1 MVNADCIVKICDF
14 GLSRP
19 LFTGSKE
26 KKSKLTDYIATRWY
40 RPPEVLLEWDTYD
53 KSLDVWSIG
62 CIFAELLD
70 RKPLF
75 PGKESAEQIELI
87 LSILGT
93 PKIEDIYKEGRSNSR
108 ELIFKYGKIE
118 KVPWKEIIPNG
129 SEDALDLLEK
139 MLKFDPDKR
148 ITVDKALKHKY
159 FDDLPYEEEDKPEP
173 VSKFD
178 FEFEEKDL
186 STEDLRELIL
196 HEIMLY
202 HDQKLLDEYEKDKE
216 IYKKNLK
223 MEKKLGSISKNA
235 SKSSI
240 TSSDPKKKSSIP
252 NNTGSNN
259 SNNKKSS
266 TKK

>member
-1 MVNADCIVKICDF
+1 LVNADCIVKICDF
-14 GLSRP
+14 GLARP
-19 LFTGSKE
+19 IFAQKD
-26 KKSKLTDYIATRWY
+26 KKSVLTDYIATRWY
-40 RPPEVLLEWDTYD
+40 RPPEVLLEWDSYD

-108 ELIFKYGKIE
+108 ELIYKYGKIE
-118 KVPWKEIIPNG
+118 KVPWKEILPNS

-148 ITVDKALKHKY
+148 ITVEKALKHKY
-159 FDDLPYEEEDKPEP
+159 FDDLPYEEDEKPEP
-173 VSKFD
+173 VCKFD
-178 FEFEEKDL
+178 FDFEDKDL
-186 STEDLRELIL
+186 NTEELRELIL
-196 HEIMLY
+196 QEIMLY

-223 MEKKLGSISKNA
+223 MEKKLLEGKISKNSSKA
-235 SKSSI
+235 SINTDHKKKTSSI
-240 TSSDPKKKSSIP
+240 STASCSSPSKKLNKKK
-252 NNTGSNN
+252 
-259 SNNKKSS
+259 
-266 TKK
+266 

>member
-1 MVNADCIVKICDF
+1 MA
-14 GLSRP
+14 RP
-19 LFTGSKE
+19 LFDT
-26 KKSKLTDYIATRWY
+26 KKNGLTDYIATRWY

-75 PGKESAEQIELI
+75 PGKESSEQIELI

-93 PKIEDIYKEGRSNSR
+93 PKIEDIYKDGRSGSK

-118 KVPWKEIIPNG
+118 KVPWKEIFPNAHD
-129 SEDALDLLEK
+129 EALDLLEK

-148 ITVDKALKHKY
+148 ITVEQAMKHKY
-159 FDDLPYEEEDKPEP
+159 FDDIPSEVDEKPEP

-178 FEFEEKDL
+178 FDFEDQEL
-186 STEDLRELIL
+186 SITDLRELIL

-202 HDQKLLDEYEKDKE
+202 HDQKLLDDYEKLKE
-216 IYKKNLK
+216 IYKKNERN
-223 MEKKLGSISKNA
+223 MKKGKESQVLI
-235 SKSSI
+235 SKSSSGTGGSKI
-240 TSSDPKKKSSIP
+240 TSNNSSCSNTMSKKKSSKV
-252 NNTGSNN
+252 G
-259 SNNKKSS
+259 
-266 TKK
+266 

>member
-1 MVNADCIVKICDF
+1 MLVNADCVIKICDF
-14 GLSRP
+14 GLARP
-19 LFTGSKE
+19 LFENKD
-26 KKSKLTDYIATRWY
+26 KKSTLTEYIATRWY

-75 PGKESAEQIELI
+75 PGKESSEQIELI

-108 ELIFKYGKIE
+108 ELIYKYGKLE
-118 KVPWKEIIPNG
+118 RVPWKEMFPNAPD
-129 SEDALDLLEK
+129 DALDLLDK

-148 ITVDKALKHKY
+148 ITVEQAMKHKY
-159 FDDLPYEEEDKPEP
+159 FDDLPMEADEKPEP

-178 FEFEEKDL
+178 FDFEDQDL
-186 STEDLRELIL
+186 STNDIKDLIL

-202 HDQKLLDEYEKDKE
+202 HDQKLLDEYEKAKE
-216 IYKKNLK
+216 IFKKNEK
-223 MEKKLGSISKNA
+223 NEKKNKNSNQIKKNNSGTGA
-235 SKSSI
+235 STSNSS
-240 TSSDPKKKSSIP
+240 TSMASNKKKSSK
-252 NNTGSNN
+252 N
-259 SNNKKSS
+259 
-266 TKK
+266 